1 MAVIQDVEYEFGR
14 SNDSKMNLVS
24 VGLTKTFYSQY
35 EAFLTIDRQSIDRSW
50 VLHARR
56 RSLLNGWIHRLG
68 LIATTRLLDSS
79 IRGLEL
85 KSSLVEA
92 KVGDVLGSIASTP
105 RRAASDGDGGVE
117 CLARDSR
124 PAKVG
129 SAGKHSSNSEA
140 AGQSS
145 RRSVPSPTERLTP
158 FRFNCDGTIEE
169 LPDLAPSFDRSRGI
183 EGQDWDDV
191 APTHSTLEG
200 VSLLM
205 EASRA
210 SGVTFMI
217 PRSDQRP
224 WSPPV
229 GYCCVYESFFGE
241 DSRLWFPIPRLITSF
256 CFRRGI
262 AISQLMN
269 GAVRIAVALMVMAA
283 EIDVSLT
290 VRIFEELTQVQPKP
304 NGLYSVQMRS
314 GLNVFTSP
322 LIKIKRWQRSYF
334 YVKADDARFV
344 DPLDVDRRWVIQTPL
359 VLGTLFGGIY
369 RRSSCSDP
377 KSGRTLTA
385 KEFVVNE
392 GALLMVLD
400 WAANVP
406 CEEPKGKKRLKLPIM
421 GTPSRV
427 YPDYSEIL
435 AADITS
441 AQLRDANC
449 GPSANTDGTG
459 SAVADTSI
467 DQAPAPV
474 IATVDSGVEG
484 SVDIRPPKKKRKRTK
499 SSKEVTADPPL
510 DGDEREAAQT
520 QLEPMGGDEVEE
532 GDEVAPIEDST
543 DKFAESLRADAE
555 LGICLRDCAAARKN
569 ALVMEYE
576 KALQRMTLDLKEA
589 EETIKIKETGLEAAR
604 KEKHDRGKELA
615 AERGRYSRERRQAIQ
630 TAADLEEELET
641 ARSTISRIEAE
652 KVEELERT
660 KRAMDRMRQSRNREL
675 LSERSCVVAAANRR
689 FDKFRKYITD
699 RDEKEEK
706 RLLHG
711 TALGT
716 LDALSLLEKKG
727 LSVPQQLKDLLTAN
741 EAKFKKEVE
750 DVSVEVITEHDL
762 ALSPPRRDLLP
773 CGNQFGSTFGTV
785 DSGSATVLRSPVLC
799 RESSTAALDPA
810 VACRSAAVT
819 SDDRAVTQD
828 SLGVPIP
835 AGLAEAGSVVSS
847 EVAIEE

>member
-1 MAVIQDVEYEFGR
+1 MDP
-14 SNDSKMNLVS
+14 
-24 VGLTKTFYSQY
+24 
-35 EAFLTIDRQSIDRSW
+35 
-50 VLHARR
+50 
-56 RSLLNGWIHRLG
+56 
-68 LIATTRLLDSS
+68 S
-79 IRGLEL
+79 IR
-85 KSSLVEA
+85 VN
-92 KVGDVLGSIASTP
+92 
-105 RRAASDGDGGVE
+105 
-117 CLARDSR
+117 RDDT
-124 PAKVG
+124 A
-129 SAGKHSSNSEA
+129 
-140 AGQSS
+140 
-145 RRSVPSPTERLTP
+145 
-158 FRFNCDGTIEE
+158 
-169 LPDLAPSFDRSRGI
+169 
-183 EGQDWDDV
+183 
-191 APTHSTLEG
+191 
-200 VSLLM
+200 
-205 EASRA
+205 
-210 SGVTFMI
+210 
-217 PRSDQRP
+217 
-224 WSPPV
+224 
-229 GYCCVYESFFGE
+229 
-241 DSRLWFPIPRLITSF
+241 
-256 CFRRGI
+256 
-262 AISQLMN
+262 
-269 GAVRIAVALMVMAA
+269 
-283 EIDVSLT
+283 
-290 VRIFEELTQVQPKP
+290 
-304 NGLYSVQMRS
+304 
-314 GLNVFTSP
+314 
-322 LIKIKRWQRSYF
+322 
-334 YVKADDARFV
+334 ARFV
-344 DPLDVDRRWVIQTPL
+344 DSGAGTEEQLGGSKVGNPNTFGPWDAFRRDLPKIVVLRSQEWKDFDRKRI
-359 VLGTLFGGIY
+359 
-369 RRSSCSDP
+369 RRQ
-377 KSGRTLTA
+377 RRRVA
-385 KEFVVNE
+385 NV
-392 GALLMVLD
+392 D

-520 QLEPMGGDEVEE
+520 QLEPMGGDE
-532 GDEVAPIEDST
+532 
-543 DKFAESLRADAE
+543 
-555 LGICLRDCAAARKN
+555 AAARKN